1 MASDAP
7 SQYLRLT
14 WTDPVTGRHGFLVI
28 DRLVGGLSGGGIRMR
43 AGCSLE
49 EVSRL
54 AATMSLKNGALG
66 LPAGGAKAG
75 VDLDPRDPEAVPL
88 LTRFV
93 RAMHPFWSTC
103 VATGEDMGVQ
113 QSVLNAI
120 FSDLGLASS
129 MRAALRMRGDFAAA
143 LADMSAALSAVHEGR
158 PLVDLVGGHGVAVA
172 AAAALERLGME
183 VPGARV
189 VVQGFGSMGGSS
201 ALFLARRGAVVIGVA
216 DVQGLI
222 VNQDG
227 LDVERLLAA
236 RDGYGVI
243 DRAALAGD
251 DRELPRDEWVALE
264 CDVLV
269 PAAVADAINPA
280 NCERVR
286 ARLVVEA
293 ANLPTSPAADAR
305 LVGRGVTVVPDFVAN
320 AATNGWAWWVAL
332 GQVGPAPADA
342 FARIESAIGGTT
354 REMLARAAADGL
366 PPRDAA
372 RRIARD
378 RLDRLAAEHGIEGP
392 IPTPLDA

>member
-1 MASDAP
+1 
-7 SQYLRLT
+7 
-14 WTDPVTGRHGFLVI
+14 
-28 DRLVGGLSGGGIRMR
+28 
-43 AGCSLE
+43 
-49 EVSRL
+49 
-54 AATMSLKNGALG
+54 
-66 LPAGGAKAG
+66 
-75 VDLDPRDPEAVPL
+75 VDFDPRDPEAVPQ

-93 RAMHPFWSTC
+93 RAMHPFWSTS

-120 FSDLGLASS
+120 FSDLGLATS
-129 MRAALRMRGDFAAA
+129 MRAALRARGDFSAA

-158 PLVDLVGGHGVAVA
+158 PLVDLVGGYGVAVA
-172 AAAALERLGME
+172 AAAALGRLGMG
-183 VPGARV
+183 VAGARV

-216 DVQGLI
+216 DVRGLI

-227 LDVERLLAA
+227 LDVERLVAGRDEFGAIDRSALAA
-236 RDGYGVI
+236 
-243 DRAALAGD
+243 D
-251 DRELPRDEWVALE
+251 DRELPREEWVALE

-269 PAAVADAINPA
+269 PAAVADAIDEA

-293 ANLPTSPAADAR
+293 ANLPTTPAADAR
-305 LVGRGVTVVPDFVAN
+305 LVGRGVTIVPDFVAN

-342 FARIESAIGGTT
+342 FARIEETIGGTT
-354 REMLARAAADGL
+354 LEMLDRAAATGR

-378 RLDRLAAEHGIEGP
+378 RLDRLAAEHGVEGP
-392 IPTPLDA
+392 PPPL